1 MISFTNN
8 HVSHSELI
16 KWKSNQTINPRTNKN
31 ITKKGKIYK
40 YLQDRYNIEFHK
52 LELSDKLNDKEPIYS
67 LIDSVDDKDPISLAI
82 FWVEEEGNKKI
93 IYSDISSLILYK
105 DSHNLIRCFERE
117 TLEYLK
123 AYNINKH
130 PVTLDDIPEY
140 VINKI
145 EAINLDENK
154 KTQTLNDMAL
164 EIFQKFS
171 SLSIFIDSELFMNL
185 DKEKLIKFNYEIKDV
200 YKQNFNHEQL
210 KEISNKILFP
220 KSNNELE
227 KMPIDKIKK
236 YLLLE
241 INVLLSVKKE
251 ELKYMC
257 NYILV
262 GTLSIV
268 IPIIKEMYPDFC
280 FSFSI

>member
-1 MISFTNN
+1 MISFTNKD
-8 HVSHSELI
+8 VTHSELI
-16 KWKSNQTINPRTNKN
+16 KWKLNQTINPRTNKN
-31 ITKKGKIYK
+31 ITEKGNIYK
-40 YLQDRYNIEFHK
+40 YLQNRYNIEFPE
-52 LELSDKLNDKEPIYS
+52 LESSDKLNEITYS

-123 AYNINKH
+123 AHNINKH

-145 EAINLDENK
+145 KAKNLDENK
-154 KTQTLNDMAL
+154 KLQTLNDIAF

-171 SLSIFIDSELFMNL
+171 SISIFIDSELFINL

-200 YKQNFNHEQL
+200 YKQNFNHQQL
-210 KEISNKILFP
+210 KEISNKILFS

-227 KMPIDKIKK
+227 KMPIDEIKK

-241 INVLLSVKKE
+241 IDVLLSVKKE

-280 FSFSI
+280 FTFSI

>member
-1 MISFTNN
+1 MISFTNKD
-8 HVSHSELI
+8 VTHSELI
-16 KWKSNQTINPRTNKN
+16 KWKLNQTINPRTNKN
-31 ITKKGKIYK
+31 ITEKGNIYK
-40 YLQDRYNIEFHK
+40 YLQNRYNIEFPE
-52 LELSDKLNDKEPIYS
+52 LESSDKLNEITYS

-123 AYNINKH
+123 AHNINKH

-145 EAINLDENK
+145 KAKNLDENK
-154 KTQTLNDMAL
+154 KLQTLNDIAL

-171 SLSIFIDSELFMNL
+171 SISIFIDSELFMNL

-200 YKQNFNHEQL
+200 YKQNFNHQQL
-210 KEISNKILFP
+210 KEISNKILFS

-227 KMPIDKIKK
+227 KMPIDEIKK

-241 INVLLSVKKE
+241 IDVLLSVKKE

-268 IPIIKEMYPDFC
+268 IPIIREMYPDFC
-280 FSFSI
+280 FTFSI

>member
-1 MISFTNN
+1 MIPFANKD
-8 HVSHSELI
+8 VSRSELI
-16 KWKSNQTINPRTNKN
+16 KWKLNQTINPRTNKN
-31 ITKKGKIYK
+31 ITEKGNIYK
-40 YLQDRYNIEFHK
+40 YLQNKYNIEFPE
-52 LELSDKLNDKEPIYS
+52 LESSDKLNEKTYS

-123 AYNINKH
+123 AHNINKH

-145 EAINLDENK
+145 KAKNLDENK
-154 KTQTLNDMAL
+154 KLQTLNDIAL

-210 KEISNKILFP
+210 KEISNKILFS

-241 INVLLSVKKE
+241 IDILLSVKKE

-280 FSFSI
+280 FSFLI

>member
-1 MISFTNN
+1 MISFTNKD
-8 HVSHSELI
+8 VTHSELI
-16 KWKSNQTINPRTNKN
+16 KWKLNQTINPRTNKN
-31 ITKKGKIYK
+31 ITEKGNIYK
-40 YLQDRYNIEFHK
+40 YLQNRYNIEFPE
-52 LELSDKLNDKEPIYS
+52 LESSDKLNEITYS

-123 AYNINKH
+123 AHNINKH

-145 EAINLDENK
+145 KAKNLDENK
-154 KTQTLNDMAL
+154 KLQTLNDIAF

-171 SLSIFIDSELFMNL
+171 SISIFIDSELFMNL

-200 YKQNFNHEQL
+200 YKQNFNHQQL
-210 KEISNKILFP
+210 KEISNKILFS

-227 KMPIDKIKK
+227 KMPIDEIKK

-241 INVLLSVKKE
+241 IDVLLSVKKE

-280 FSFSI
+280 FTFSI

>member
-1 MISFTNN
+1 MKSFTNKC
-8 HVSHSELI
+8 VSIPELI
-16 KWKSNQTINPRTNKN
+16 KWNLNQTINPRTNKN
-31 ITKKGKIYK
+31 ITEKGKIYK
-40 YLQDRYNIEFHK
+40 YLQKRYNIEFPE
-52 LELSDKLNDKEPIYS
+52 LESFDKINEITYS

-82 FWVEEEGNKKI
+82 FWVEEEGKKKI

-123 AYNINKH
+123 AHNINKH

-145 EAINLDENK
+145 KAKNLDENK
-154 KTQTLNDMAL
+154 KLQTLNDVAL

-200 YKQNFNHEQL
+200 YKQNFTHEQL
-210 KEISNKILFP
+210 KEISNKILFS

-227 KMPIDKIKK
+227 KMHIDEIKK
-236 YLLLE
+236 YILLE
-241 INVLLSVKKE
+241 MDVLLSVKKE

-280 FSFSI
+280 FTFSI

>member
-1 MISFTNN
+1 MISFTNKDVT
-8 HVSHSELI
+8 HTELI
-16 KWKSNQTINPRTNKN
+16 KWKLNQTINPRTNKN
-31 ITKKGKIYK
+31 ITEKGNIYK
-40 YLQDRYNIEFHK
+40 YLQNRYNIEFPK
-52 LELSDKLNDKEPIYS
+52 LESSDKLNEITYS

-123 AYNINKH
+123 AHNINKH

-145 EAINLDENK
+145 KAKNLDENK
-154 KTQTLNDMAL
+154 KLQTLNDIAL

-185 DKEKLIKFNYEIKDV
+185 DKENLIKFNYEIKDV
-200 YKQNFNHEQL
+200 YKQNFTHEQL
-210 KEISNKILFP
+210 KEISNKILFL

-227 KMPIDKIKK
+227 KMPIDEIKK

-241 INVLLSVKKE
+241 IDVLLSVKKE

-268 IPIIKEMYPDFC
+268 IPIIREMYPDFC
-280 FSFSI
+280 FSFLI